1 MSGVEVLGALAAAS
15 QLAEQG
21 LKTALF
27 IANPQAIYSALT
39 IYKHREINRSQPCTT
54 NRYRRVYP
62 PQLCQKRRAFAENT
76 DGCWRQRSQ
85 ENTWGDIVIDKG
97 KGNNQPVFQLER

>member
-27 IANPQAIYSALT
+27 IAD
-39 IYKHREINRSQPCTT
+39 
-54 NRYRRVYP
+54 
-62 PQLCQKRRAFAENT
+62 LCSKIRAAPESIHKQST
-76 DGCWRQRSQ
+76 
-85 ENTWGDIVIDKG
+85 
-97 KGNNQPVFQLER
+97 QLEQLISIAKLIEANPALQTDAVESILRSCVRNVEHLQKILTSISAAAETAKPRKYGSH

>member
-27 IANPQAIYSALT
+27 IADLKVDGQYKGISQVTCPKSLT
-39 IYKHREINRSQPCTT
+39 AVTRGGSHK
-54 NRYRRVYP
+54 
-62 PQLCQKRRAFAENT
+62 
-76 DGCWRQRSQ
+76 
-85 ENTWGDIVIDKG
+85 
-97 KGNNQPVFQLER
+97 